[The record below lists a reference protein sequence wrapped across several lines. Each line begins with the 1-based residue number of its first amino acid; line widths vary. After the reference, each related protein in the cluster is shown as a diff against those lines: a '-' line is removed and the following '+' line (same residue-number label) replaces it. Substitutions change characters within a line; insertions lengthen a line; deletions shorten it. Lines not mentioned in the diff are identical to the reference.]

1 MDVFVWTHLEV
12 DIELQLT
19 KFLAIF
25 FFKNIFGK
33 CINYN

>member
-1 MDVFVWTHLEV
+1 MDVFVWKHLEV

-25 FFKNIFGK
+25 FLEKYFW
-33 CINYN
+33 